1 MIKKLANIFISCYR
15 EYDKK
20 LANIF
25 ISCYREYNKT
35 ISQYIHKLLS

>member
-1 MIKKLANIFISCYR
+1 MIKIANIFISCYC

-25 ISCYREYNKT
+25 ISCYREYNEK